1 MPRYYCDYCD
11 TYLTHD
17 SPAVRKQ
24 HNSGYK
30 HKANVRNYY
39 CIFDEVMEQREM
51 DRRMAGGPM
60 GGMPPGMP
68 RPMGPGMPM
77 MGPGGPFPGRPPYP
91 GLMGPPGMMRPPFPG
106 PRPYMG
112 PGPGGP
118 GGPGGPPFHPGMG
131 PPPGMMGGPYG
142 GPPPPAELLISRI
155 AARLCRHSTHAIT
168 GAGSLLAPI
177 CVGSSVCLAQPS
189 ARSIW
194 SSCAPQMSAGLI
206 SKLTSEW
213 QEEKDVYKAPEQ
225 VRSGP
230 PAPFVLSEA
239 PGDTMLT
246 LTRTYQGET
255 VSVDL
260 HVNNQPA
267 SEVGSDDD
275 GDNLNTV
282 VFNVHVVKGG
292 HALVFECESDG
303 TFMAINH
310 VSHEPKEG
318 DVPDS
323 AYTGPVFEELDEAL
337 QGHFREFLAERGIS
351 IDLGEYLRHLVY
363 DKEQREY
370 MAWLNRV
377 AEFVA
382 KK

>member
-1 MPRYYCDYCD
+1 MGAVLLLPGCLC
-11 TYLTHD
+11 LQ
-17 SPAVRKQ
+17 PAVRKQ

-112 PGPGGP
+112 PGP
-118 GGPGGPPFHPGMG
+118 
-131 PPPGMMGGPYG
+131 
-142 GPPPPAELLISRI
+142 
-155 AARLCRHSTHAIT
+155 
-168 GAGSLLAPI
+168 
-177 CVGSSVCLAQPS
+177 
-189 ARSIW
+189 
-194 SSCAPQMSAGLI
+194 
-206 SKLTSEW
+206 
-213 QEEKDVYKAPEQ
+213 
-225 VRSGP
+225 
-230 PAPFVLSEA
+230 
-239 PGDTMLT
+239 
-246 LTRTYQGET
+246 
-255 VSVDL
+255 
-260 HVNNQPA
+260 
-267 SEVGSDDD
+267 
-275 GDNLNTV
+275 

-310 VSHEPKEG
+310 VSHEPKDG